1 MVPDRP
7 VLDPARVLVT
17 VCTYDR
23 PDGLAAFLDTYLADP
38 TTQRATLLVVDNNPD
53 GRAAAT
59 VTAASSR
66 APGRSIVYAHEPR
79 PGIAA
84 ARNRC
89 LDHVT
94 AEVDAFVF
102 VDDDELV
109 RPGWLGALLD
119 AAHDLDADIV
129 NGNVET
135 VLPPDAPGWVRRSG
149 LFERRRRPTGS
160 SEGLPATNN
169 TLVRREA
176 WERAGSPRFDERFSG
191 TGGSDTQFFWGLI
204 RGHGCTF
211 VWSEEATVREPLE
224 PARMSLRWAWRRHL
238 RAGNVLGR
246 VMLAERSRAAVAV
259 GGVGRVAK
267 ALATGTLAAITL
279 HDPTGHF
286 VGRVA
291 RGVGMVGSASRHVVV
306 EYGRGGAG

>member
-1 MVPDRP
+1 MPPERP
-7 VLDPARVLVT
+7 VLDPARILVM

-38 TTQRATLLVVDNNPD
+38 TTLRATLLVVDNNPD

-94 AEVDAFVF
+94 AKVDAFVF

-109 RPGWLGALLD
+109 PPGWLGALLG
-119 AAHDLDADIV
+119 AAHDHDADIV

-176 WERAGSPRFDERFSG
+176 WSARARRASTSGSRAPAARTRSSSGVSFADTAARSCGARRRRCASRSSPR
-191 TGGSDTQFFWGLI
+191 
-204 RGHGCTF
+204 
-211 VWSEEATVREPLE
+211 A
-224 PARMSLRWAWRRHL
+224 
-238 RAGNVLGR
+238 
-246 VMLAERSRAAVAV
+246 
-259 GGVGRVAK
+259 
-267 ALATGTLAAITL
+267 
-279 HDPTGHF
+279 
-286 VGRVA
+286 
-291 RGVGMVGSASRHVVV
+291 
-306 EYGRGGAG
+306 